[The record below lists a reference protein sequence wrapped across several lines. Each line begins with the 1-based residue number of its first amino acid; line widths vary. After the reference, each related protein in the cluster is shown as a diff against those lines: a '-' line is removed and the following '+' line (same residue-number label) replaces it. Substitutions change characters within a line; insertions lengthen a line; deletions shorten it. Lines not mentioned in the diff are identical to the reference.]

1 MGSTSQAGHGEE
13 LVLGCQRGGAPI
25 QSPKAW
31 SRFGPASEVK
41 VWVPPFL
48 GRMRARWIVVH
59 PRAQCILAIINPPQ
73 ALAKVNSCQFFF
85 FVSCRYSSGW
95 LLVPFLIFHDQ
106 HRDPK
111 WCIRFQRLKTS
122 RPAARASSPGGP
134 PDRESERLHPDRAVV
149 PGPRS

>member
-1 MGSTSQAGHGEE
+1 
-13 LVLGCQRGGAPI
+13 
-25 QSPKAW
+25 
-31 SRFGPASEVK
+31 
-41 VWVPPFL
+41 
-48 GRMRARWIVVH
+48 MRARWIVVH

-122 RPAARASSPGGP
+122 RPAARASSPGGLRIVNP
-134 PDRESERLHPDRAVV
+134 NDCIQIEQPFPALEVEVKSERALARTVWPGNHVQDRF
-149 PGPRS
+149 R